1 MIYMEPI
8 QTQADKSRLAEY
20 ELHTKIFLGE
30 HFDAFAHLSKD
41 FKKDY
46 KHLQYITANFGGLL
60 SKVSS
65 DMLFEEFPKFSY
77 QNGNVD
83 FMTAL
88 FARNTLQV
96 QFYESGLEQSYNAD
110 VVFRIRAED
119 SQCVIEDINP
129 AYWYPEINEN
139 NVRAEPIAHNLKWKM
154 KLKDANGK
162 DIEALFIER
171 HTKGK
176 IENKLYQLDGDSIGA
191 ELDVE
196 AYLKDKAGN
205 ALPKEVNTKINEFL
219 VVHIPNF
226 RTNQRF
232 FAISD
237 YKDIISLMFAVNNR
251 MTAVDSI
258 LSAHGEPILAVPQ
271 GVLDDNGK
279 VNRKK
284 FGVIEV
290 DNTQA
295 NGMLPQYI
303 VWDAKLES
311 AFSEID
317 RLIEALLLFSD
328 TSRTLLGMDKGG
340 VAESGR
346 ALKYKLLRTLAKK
359 HRKELYYDIGI
370 KKLLYV
376 AQLFSQANSLKA
388 KDVAFSGKP
397 VEPVITWQDGVIN
410 DAMETLELEEKKLDL
425 GLTTKAESIAVV
437 DGIEQD
443 EALEKLQ
450 KIQKEKADEAPQ
462 FSANPM
468 FTDPK
473 TGKPALD
480 PKTGKPINATK
491 PPVK

>member
-1 MIYMEPI
+1 MEAI
-8 QTQADKSRLAEY
+8 HTQADKARLSEY
-20 ELHTKIFLGE
+20 ELYTKIFLGE

-46 KHLQYITANFGGLL
+46 KHLQYVTANFGGLL
-60 SKVSS
+60 SKVSA
-65 DMLFEEFPKFSY
+65 DMLFEEMPKMTLPT
-77 QNGNVD
+77 GDMD
-83 FMTAL
+83 FFTAL
-88 FARNTLQV
+88 LSRNQLQI

-119 SQCVIEDINP
+119 SQCIIEDINP
-129 AYWYPEINEN
+129 AYWFPEINPN
-139 NVRAEPIAHNLKWKM
+139 NVRAEPTAHNLKWKM
-154 KLKDANGK
+154 KLKDPNGK
-162 DIEALFIER
+162 DIEALFVER

-176 IENKLYQLDGDSIGA
+176 IEYKLYQLDGDSLGGELEVGA
-191 ELDVE
+191 
-196 AYLKDKAGN
+196 YIKDKAGN
-205 ALPKEVNTKINEFL
+205 PMPSEVNTKINEFL
-219 VVHIPNF
+219 IIHIPNF
-226 RTNQRF
+226 RNNQRF

-237 YKDIISLMFAVNNR
+237 YKDLISLMFAVNNR
-251 MTAVDSI
+251 FTAVDNI

-311 AFSEID
+311 AFTEID
-317 RLIEALLLFSD
+317 KLVDLLFLMSD
-328 TSRTLLGMDKGG
+328 TSQSLFGLNKGG

-346 ALKYKLLRTLAKK
+346 ALKFKLLRTLAKK
-359 HRKELYYDIGI
+359 HRKELYYDVGI
-370 KKLLYV
+370 KKILLT
-376 AQLFSQANSLKA
+376 AQEFAKANNLKA
-388 KDVAFSGKP
+388 KDVSLTGKP
-397 VEPVITWQDGVIN
+397 VEPVLTWQDGIIN
-410 DAMETLELEEKKLDL
+410 DAMEQLEIEEKKLDL
-425 GLTTKAESIAVV
+425 GLTTKAESIAVI

-443 EALEKLQ
+443 EALEKLK
-450 KIQKEKADEAPQ
+450 KIQKEKAEEAPK
-462 FSANPM
+462 FTANPM

-473 TGKPALD
+473 AQGNQNPNQQ
-480 PKTGKPINATK
+480 PPQSNNPSK